1 MEGFGGAPR
10 FLAYPRAFTV
20 RSGTDAV
27 LSCQITGEPR
37 PSILWEKDKTPVEP
51 SGRFHVE
58 AKGDLYSL
66 LVSRA
71 TPQDSGLYV
80 CKAKNSVGATYA
92 AATLKVEAGE
102 PQEEEGC
109 SGGEAP
115 AFLVAPSSTRVCR
128 GEDVMF
134 TCRVSGQPCP
144 VLEWEK
150 DGHKLSDIFESSH
163 FAMGQEPEDWHFL
176 KLFGARP
183 PDGGVYVCRA
193 RSGSRE
199 ALAAAVLLVEP
210 QVLPDGLPN
219 GSPADGPEPP
229 AERQQRR
236 RQHAAG
242 RRAGP
247 ETWVPNGVVPAGVP
261 RAKAFAVSVGKHA
274 KFRCYVTGKP
284 KPEIVWQKDG
294 EPLAPGRRHL
304 IYEDREGYFI
314 LKVLYCKPQD
324 QGLYVCTASNT
335 AGQTLSAVQLQVKE
349 HRLRFQVQ
357 LTDVEVAE
365 QEDAVLE
372 CQVPLETIPT
382 AWYLEDREL
391 QPSHKYVMEEQG
403 VLRRLTIRDARTDD
417 DGIYLCQMKDKGRS
431 IAEVSVRGV
440 IAKRLPR
447 KLDVMEGENAVFC
460 VETQEVVEGTCW
472 SRDGL
477 QLRESPHIV
486 LKSFGRTHLLVLVHV
501 TRQDAGII
509 SFTVGESQTSSQLRV
524 KCVKRDPP
532 SAPVAAEMSVAES
545 NAALLTWCP
554 APDAHLHPPSRY
566 LLERREAAGG
576 EWVQCLATDL
586 PGRVRVLGD
595 SVPREAD
602 YCFRIRAANEHG
614 RSSPV
619 EFPGSV
625 HLAPAAR
632 LERGLQDAR
641 VRDGE
646 DARFSLELSA
656 AVHGTWILNGARL
669 GEEEEETGGRCSV
682 RRHGTEH
689 SLLIRGVRLADSG
702 AQVTFVSG
710 GVRDSA
716 TLHVQGEWGA
726 RPEVLPE
733 EQQGLSSWGMLLTP
747 PRCLSA
753 PQVCIAPVPEA
764 ERLREVPEGLPV
776 LLECQVSPP
785 GASVCWLK
793 DGEAVP
799 PDDVIALQAEGCVR
813 RLLLRSAGPSDTG
826 VYTCDAGDDA
836 VSFVVT
842 VTEAPVRIV
851 SSNEEAPH
859 AYAAGQRVELWCQLS
874 RPAAP
879 VRWYKD
885 GEEVEAGES
894 LVLEQEG
901 PWRRL
906 VLPCA
911 RPQDAGEF
919 VCDARGDSVFYTVT
933 VAEAPVRIVSS
944 NEEAPHAYAAG
955 QRVELWCQLSRPAAP
970 VRWYKDGEEVE
981 AGESLVLEQEG
992 PWRRL
997 VLPCARPQDAGEF
1010 VCDAGGDSVFYTV
1023 TVAAPQVRIA
1033 PVPKAQQLREVLVG
1047 LTVLL
1052 ECQVS
1057 PPDAPVRW
1065 LKDGEAVVPTEVL
1078 AIHSEGCSRRLHIP
1092 AAVASDSG
1100 MYTCDAGDHA
1110 ASFRV
1115 TVSGELPGGCLSS
1128 CGAHLVQ
1135 QLSPAMCPLA
1145 EAPVRIVSS
1154 NEEAPHA
1161 YVVGQRVELWC
1172 QLSHPAAP
1180 VRWYKDGE
1188 EVEAGESLVL
1198 EQEGP
1203 WRRLVLPCAQL
1214 QDAGEFICDARDAS
1228 VSYHVSVAE
1237 PPVRILHPPQ
1247 RSLELPV
1254 QAPGRV
1260 ELRCELSVPEAPV
1273 RWFKDGLEVDETDNL
1288 LLLAEGAWRCLL
1300 IPRSSAED
1308 TGEYICESKDEAI
1321 SFDVKVSE
1329 PPVRILQ
1336 PRRPLP
1342 VVTVSPG
1349 ETVMLGCE
1357 LSRADA
1363 PVRWAKEG
1371 VRLEAG
1377 GSLVLEEEGAHRR
1390 LLIPAARAEHSG
1402 KYICDATDDTVT
1414 FTVQVLDPPVRIL
1427 EREVLPTR
1435 RHCWAME
1442 DLVLEV
1448 HLSHAHREVKWYKD
1462 GEKLQDTGRVRLEE
1476 DGARRSLVILGA
1488 TGRDAGEYLC
1498 DTGDDSIV
1506 FFVTVEVPEPPVTI
1520 VGSMGATE
1528 HQYLV
1533 AGEDLVLAYELSR
1546 PDATVRWLR
1555 DGQEVQPG
1563 ERVQVETRGVL
1574 RQLTVRGVQ
1583 PSDSG
1588 CYICDAAS
1596 DRVVMNVEVS
1606 AQPVRIVNKEEAQS
1620 PLEVLEGDSVTLVAR
1635 LSPETAAVQWQK
1647 DGQTLRSGGRLLVCS
1662 EGPVR
1667 SLTIKQ
1673 AELGDGGIFLCDAG
1687 DDEVHFTLH
1696 VKEAPVLFVN
1706 KREEREKLL
1715 VLEGGSAVLSAVTST
1730 ERADVTWLGPRQAA
1744 VAGERCELRRDGRVH
1759 SLVLCNVAKEDAGVY
1774 TCLSPHDQM
1783 QFDVSVRELRVK
1795 FLRGLSDVR
1804 ARQGER
1810 AVLWCELCKARGD
1823 VVWRKDGRVLVPG
1836 PRRQMMAEGRER
1848 SLVLSRVE
1856 PEDAGEYCCES
1867 NDDKTLAMLTV
1878 QGELCPRLG
1887 RLPGD
1892 PCATRAVGKL
1902 GMAVAGG
1909 VRGRSAALQDGRSPA
1924 LCPDAPVV
1932 VPRVVEIITEL
1943 QSLTVLEG
1951 EDATFKCLVSPE
1963 DVAVTWQLNGQPV
1976 VPGKR
1981 LLVTRSGL
1989 CHSLTLQ
1996 QCQLGDAGTVT
2007 ANAEGLVS
2015 TARLSV
2021 QEAQV
2026 LFVRKLRDV
2035 VAEEQGDVCLE
2046 VEVSHEAAE
2055 VQWLKQGVLLQP
2067 GSKYQLQESGCRRTL
2082 TIHCLGPGDR
2092 GTYRCESLHDRT
2104 QAKLC
2109 VEPRK
2114 VSIQTP
2120 LADVETFE
2128 KETATFHLELS
2139 HPGVPGVWT
2148 RDGIRV
2154 KPSSTCRISATGCGH
2169 SLTLEGLALEDS
2181 GTVTFTA
2188 DNLRCSARLLVREPP
2203 VTMVRVPRDLGVP
2216 ETGVASF
2223 ECELSRPSV
2232 EVKWFKVSVRPNCLQ
2247 QRPAASSSPFH
2258 PPPGCCRPCWGC
2270 RQRNGGQ
2277 SSGVLP
2283 ACTPEHALPGQDGQ
2297 ELRPGPNCRIYSAG
2311 RRRVLQL
2318 SRCELADAGIYTCDA
2333 GDCRASATLHVQGT
2347 ATQPPGGTRTPKPCA
2362 IRSPSPLAALAPCPS
2377 PTERQVCIVQDLQDA
2392 QVREGDNAVF
2402 TCEASHG
2409 DVKGEWFRD
2418 GEKIKVSGTV
2428 KIRQEGTRHF
2438 LLLCG
2443 VRPEDAGL
2451 VRFAAGMAVSE
2462 ASLRVEALPIRIVKP
2477 LRDKTV
2483 LAQHKATLECT
2494 VSHARGRVRWLR
2506 GDTEIFAGDK
2516 YEICNLDCYRTLI
2529 IHRVGPEDED
2539 SYTCDAFDD
2548 RSTAR
2553 LLVEGEGAP
2562 RGAPLGA
2569 GGGTMPRSRGTPGS
2583 LSPCPTAC
2591 KGLSAGVGGAGCIWD
2606 QGSVPTLSGTSLSG
2620 APCRSG
2626 NAAALPDF
2634 HCPHREVEARMRHSG
2649 AARRQTDTTAGRW
2662 GHASPRNIWTRRHHP
2677 QPALPSGL
2685 CIKHF
2690 FLTWLLPPQRA
2701 RVPLGEGV
2709 VAPLCIPPSIPGE
2722 PRPQDPPSPLP
2733 PAQPPAPHTR
2743 LRKALYCAAVASAA
2757 FGTFTKETEK
2767 GDGGVALRGRG
2778 RLAETCSS
2786 WGSGASRSRLEG
2798 APKAGGAP
2806 RSSLATTLPA
2816 WPWGSPGS
2824 LRNKLIQITAREIYT
2839 RREPLPAAA
2848 LRAGAPALPCPSRRL
2863 GPTPGPPPGHY
2874 KIQSPAKQRR
2884 PLQGSPLP

>member
-20 RSGTDAV
+20 RSGTDAI
-27 LSCQITGEPR
+27 LSCQITGDPQ
-37 PSILWEKDKTPVEP
+37 PSILWEKDKTPIEP
-51 SGRFHVE
+51 SGRFHME

-80 CKAKNSVGATYA
+80 CKAKNSVGETYA
-92 AATLKVEAGE
+92 AATLKVEVGE
-102 PQEEEGC
+102 PREEEGC
-109 SGGEAP
+109 SDSGMP

-134 TCRVSGQPCP
+134 ACRVSGHPCP

-150 DGHKLSDIFESSH
+150 DGHKLSDLFESSH
-163 FAMGQEPEDWHFL
+163 FAVGQEPENWHFL

-199 ALAAAVLLVEP
+199 ALAAAMLLVEP
-210 QVLPDGLPN
+210 RALLDGLPSC
-219 GSPADGPEPP
+219 SPADGPELL
-229 AERQQRR
+229 AEQQQRR
-236 RQHAAG
+236 RRHAAG
-242 RRAGP
+242 RRSGP
-247 ETWVPNGVVPAGVP
+247 ETWVPNGTVPTGLP
-261 RAKAFAVSVGKHA
+261 GAKAFTVSVGKHA

-357 LTDVEVAE
+357 LADVEVAE
-365 QEDAVLE
+365 REDAVLE

-391 QPSHKYVMEEQG
+391 QPSHKYVMEERG
-403 VLRRLTIRDARTDD
+403 VVRRLTIRDARTDD

-460 VETQEVVEGTCW
+460 VETREAVEGTCW

-477 QLRESPHIV
+477 QLRESPRTV

-509 SFTVGESQTSSQLRV
+509 SFAVGESQTSSQLRV

-554 APDAHLHPPSRY
+554 APDAHLRPPGRY
-566 LLERREAAGG
+566 LLERREVAGG

-595 SVPREAD
+595 SVPREGD
-602 YCFRIRAANEHG
+602 YCFRVCAANEHG

-632 LERGLQDAR
+632 LERGLQDTR

-656 AVHGTWILNGARL
+656 VVHGTWFLNGTQLAD
-669 GEEEEETGGRCSV
+669 EEEGAGSRCSV
-682 RRHGTEH
+682 RHHGMEH
-689 SLLIRGVRLADSG
+689 SLLIRGARLADSG
-702 AQVTFVSG
+702 ARVTFMSG
-710 GVRDSA
+710 NVRDSA
-716 TLHVQGEWGA
+716 TLHVQ
-726 RPEVLPE
+726 
-733 EQQGLSSWGMLLTP
+733 
-747 PRCLSA
+747 A
-753 PQVCIAPVPEA
+753 PQVHITPVPEA
-764 ERLREVPEGLPV
+764 ERLQEVLAGLPV
-776 LLECQVSPP
+776 LLECRVSPP
-785 GASVCWLK
+785 GAPVRWLK

-799 PDDVIALQAEGCVR
+799 LDDVIAVQAEGCVR
-813 RLLLRSAGPSDTG
+813 RLLLRSAGPPDTG

-836 VSFVVT
+836 TSFVVT

-859 AYAAGQRVELWCQLS
+859 AYVAGQRVELWCQLS
-874 RPAAP
+874 RPAP

-885 GEEVEAGES
+885 GEEVEVGES

-901 PWRRL
+901 PRHRL

-911 RPQDAGEF
+911 RPQDTGEF
-919 VCDARGDSVFYTVT
+919 VCDAGGDSVFYTIT

-944 NEEAPHAYAAG
+944 NEEAPHAYVAG
-955 QRVELWCQLSRPAAP
+955 QRVELWCQLSRPAP

-981 AGESLVLEQEG
+981 VGESLVLEQEG
-992 PWRRL
+992 PRHQL
-997 VLPCARPQDAGEF
+997 VLPCARPQDTGEF
-1010 VCDAGGDSVFYTV
+1010 VCDAGGDSVFYTI
-1023 TVAAPQVRIA
+1023 TVAGLQVHIT
-1033 PVPKAQQLREVLVG
+1033 PVPEAQQLQEVLAG
-1047 LTVLL
+1047 LPVLL

-1057 PPDAPVRW
+1057 PPGAPVRW

-1078 AIHSEGCSRRLHIP
+1078 AICSEGSLQRLHIL
-1092 AAVASDSG
+1092 AASPSHSG
-1100 MYTCDAGDHA
+1100 IYTCDAGDDA
-1110 ASFRV
+1110 TSFRV
-1115 TVSGELPGGCLSS
+1115 TVT
-1128 CGAHLVQ
+1128 
-1135 QLSPAMCPLA
+1135 

-1161 YVVGQRVELWC
+1161 YVAGQRVELWC
-1172 QLSHPAAP
+1172 QLSRPAP

-1188 EVEAGESLVL
+1188 EVEVGESLVL
-1198 EQEGP
+1198 EQEGL
-1203 WRRLVLPCAQL
+1203 RHRLVLPCVRPQDVGEFVC
-1214 QDAGEFICDARDAS
+1214 DAGDAS

-1254 QAPGRV
+1254 QVPGRV
-1260 ELRCELSVPEAPV
+1260 ELRCELSVLDAPV
-1273 RWFKDGLEVDETDNL
+1273 RWFKDGLEVDESDNL

-1308 TGEYICESKDEAI
+1308 AGEYICETKDEAV
-1321 SFDVKVSE
+1321 SFDIKVSE

-1342 VVTVSPG
+1342 VITVSPG
-1349 ETVMLGCE
+1349 ETVMLDCE

-1363 PVRWAKEG
+1363 PVHWSKEG

-1390 LLIPAARAEHSG
+1390 LVIPAARAEHSG
-1402 KYICDATDDTVT
+1402 KYICAAADDTVT
-1414 FTVQVLDPPVRIL
+1414 FTVQVSDPLVRIL
-1427 EREVLPTR
+1427 ERDVLPTR
-1435 RHCWAME
+1435 RHCRAME

-1476 DGARRSLVILGA
+1476 DGARRSLVVLGA

-1498 DTGDDSIV
+1498 DTGDDSVV

-1520 VGSMGATE
+1520 VGNTGATE
-1528 HQYLV
+1528 HHCLV
-1533 AGEDLVLAYELSR
+1533 AGEDLVLACELSQ

-1563 ERVQVETRGVL
+1563 ERVRVEARGVL
-1574 RQLTVRGVQ
+1574 RQLTICGAQ

-1588 CYICDAAS
+1588 CYVCDAAS
-1596 DRVVMNVEVS
+1596 DRMVMSVEVS
-1606 AQPVRIVNKEEAQS
+1606 ARPVRIVNKEEAQS

-1635 LSPETAAVQWQK
+1635 LSPETATVHWQK
-1647 DGQTLRSGGRLLVCS
+1647 DGRTLHSGGRLLVCS
-1662 EGPVR
+1662 EGPTR

-1673 AELGDGGIFLCDAG
+1673 AELGDGGTFLCDAG
-1687 DDEVHFTLH
+1687 DDEVHFMLR

-1706 KREEREKLL
+1706 KREEQEKLL

-1730 ERADVTWLGPRQAA
+1730 ERADVTWLGPRQE
-1744 VAGERCELRRDGRVH
+1744 VVSGERCELRQDGRVH
-1759 SLVLCNVAKEDAGVY
+1759 SLVLLNVAKEDAGTY

-1783 QFDVSVRELRVK
+1783 RFDVSVRELQVK

-1823 VVWRKDGRVLVPG
+1823 VVWRKDGRALAPG

-1867 NDDKTLAMLTV
+1867 NDDQTLATLTV
-1878 QGELCPRLG
+1878 Q
-1887 RLPGD
+1887 
-1892 PCATRAVGKL
+1892 
-1902 GMAVAGG
+1902 
-1909 VRGRSAALQDGRSPA
+1909 
-1924 LCPDAPVV
+1924 

-1976 VPGKR
+1976 VPGER

-1989 CHSLTLQ
+1989 CHSLTLR
-1996 QCQLGDAGTVT
+1996 QCQPGDAGTVT
-2007 ANAEGLVS
+2007 VNAEGLVS
-2015 TARLSV
+2015 AARLSV

-2035 VAEEQGDVCLE
+2035 VAEEQGDACLE

-2067 GSKYQLQESGCRRTL
+2067 GGKYQLQESGCRRTL
-2082 TIHCLGPGDR
+2082 TIRCLSPADR

-2169 SLTLEGLALEDS
+2169 SLTLQGLALEDS

-2188 DNLRCSARLLVREPP
+2188 DTLRCSARLLVREPP

-2223 ECELSRPSV
+2223 ECELSRPSA
-2232 EVKWFKVSVRPNCLQ
+2232 EVKWFK
-2247 QRPAASSSPFH
+2247 
-2258 PPPGCCRPCWGC
+2258 
-2270 RQRNGGQ
+2270 
-2277 SSGVLP
+2277 
-2283 ACTPEHALPGQDGQ
+2283 DGQ

-2318 SRCELADAGIYTCDA
+2318 NRCGMADAGTYTCDA
-2333 GDCRASATLHVQGT
+2333 GDCRASAMLHVQ
-2347 ATQPPGGTRTPKPCA
+2347 
-2362 IRSPSPLAALAPCPS
+2362 
-2377 PTERQVCIVQDLQDA
+2377 ERQVRIVQDLQDA

-2409 DVKGEWFRD
+2409 DVRGEWFRD
-2418 GEKIKVSGTV
+2418 REKIKVSGTV

-2438 LLLCG
+2438 LLLCA

-2451 VRFAAGMAVSE
+2451 IRFTAGTAASE

-2483 LAQHKATLECT
+2483 LARHKATLECT

-2562 RGAPLGA
+2562 GGAPLGA
-2569 GGGTMPRSRGTPGS
+2569 GGAAMPCSRTPRGPVPTPHGLQRSGVRGAGWTWDQRSVPSMSRTPLFG
-2583 LSPCPTAC
+2583 CPT
-2591 KGLSAGVGGAGCIWD
+2591 S
-2606 QGSVPTLSGTSLSG
+2606 SGD
-2620 APCRSG
+2620 
-2626 NAAALPDF
+2626 AAALPD
-2634 HCPHREVEARMRHSG
+2634 HPLSLQGARSQDADKQMDVG
-2649 AARRQTDTTAGRW
+2649 TVRW
-2662 GHASPRNIWTRRHHP
+2662 GHASPGMYGHTDTIPSLLQP
-2677 QPALPSGL
+2677 QGPALKSFFF
-2685 CIKHF
+2685 F
-2690 FLTWLLPPQRA
+2690 FL
-2701 RVPLGEGV
+2701 
-2709 VAPLCIPPSIPGE
+2709 
-2722 PRPQDPPSPLP
+2722 
-2733 PAQPPAPHTR
+2733 
-2743 LRKALYCAAVASAA
+2743 
-2757 FGTFTKETEK
+2757 
-2767 GDGGVALRGRG
+2767 
-2778 RLAETCSS
+2778 
-2786 WGSGASRSRLEG
+2786 
-2798 APKAGGAP
+2798 
-2806 RSSLATTLPA
+2806 
-2816 WPWGSPGS
+2816 
-2824 LRNKLIQITAREIYT
+2824 
-2839 RREPLPAAA
+2839 
-2848 LRAGAPALPCPSRRL
+2848 
-2863 GPTPGPPPGHY
+2863 
-2874 KIQSPAKQRR
+2874 
-2884 PLQGSPLP
+2884 

>member
-27 LSCQITGEPR
+27 LSCQITGDPR
-37 PSILWEKDKTPVEP
+37 PSILWEKDKTPIEP

-109 SGGEAP
+109 SGSEAP
-115 AFLVAPSSTRVCR
+115 AFLVGPSSTRVCR

-134 TCRVSGQPCP
+134 ACRVSGQPCP

-150 DGHKLSDIFESSH
+150 DGHKLSDLFESSH
-163 FAMGQEPEDWHFL
+163 FAVGQEPEDWHFL
-176 KLFGARP
+176 KLFSARP

-210 QVLPDGLPN
+210 RVPPDGLPS
-219 GSPADGPEPP
+219 GSPADGPEPL
-229 AERQQRR
+229 AERRR
-236 RQHAAG
+236 RHAVG

-349 HRLRFQVQ
+349 HWLRFQVQ
-357 LTDVEVAE
+357 LADVEVGE
-365 QEDAVLE
+365 REDAVLE

-391 QPSHKYVMEEQG
+391 QPSHKYVMEERG
-403 VLRRLTIRDARTDD
+403 VVRRLTIRDARTDD

-440 IAKRLPR
+440 IMKRLPR

-460 VETQEVVEGTCW
+460 VETREAADGTCW

-477 QLRESPHIV
+477 QLRETPRTV

-509 SFTVGESQTSSQLRV
+509 SFAVGESQTSSQLRV
-524 KCVKRDPP
+524 KCVKHDPP

-554 APDAHLHPPSRY
+554 APDAHLRPPSRY

-602 YCFRIRAANEHG
+602 YCFRICATNEHG

-632 LERGLQDAR
+632 LERGLQDVW

-656 AVHGTWILNGARL
+656 AVHGTWVLNGARL
-669 GEEEEETGGRCSV
+669 GEEEEEAGGRCSV
-682 RRHGTEH
+682 QRHGTEH

-716 TLHVQGEWGA
+716 MLHVQ
-726 RPEVLPE
+726 
-733 EQQGLSSWGMLLTP
+733 
-747 PRCLSA
+747 
-753 PQVCIAPVPEA
+753 
-764 ERLREVPEGLPV
+764 
-776 LLECQVSPP
+776 
-785 GASVCWLK
+785 
-793 DGEAVP
+793 
-799 PDDVIALQAEGCVR
+799 
-813 RLLLRSAGPSDTG
+813 
-826 VYTCDAGDDA
+826 
-836 VSFVVT
+836 
-842 VTEAPVRIV
+842 EAPVRIV

-859 AYAAGQRVELWCQLS
+859 AYVAGQRVELWCQLS

-879 VRWYKD
+879 VRWYRD

-894 LVLEQEG
+894 LVLQQEG

-919 VCDARGDSVFYTVT
+919 VCDAGGDSVFYTVT

-944 NEEAPHAYAAG
+944 NEEAPHAYVAG

-970 VRWYKDGEEVE
+970 VRWYRDGEEVE
-981 AGESLVLEQEG
+981 AGKSLVLEQEG

-1023 TVAAPQVRIA
+1023 TVAAPQVHIA
-1033 PVPKAQQLREVLVG
+1033 PVPKAQQLREVLAG
-1047 LTVLL
+1047 LPVLL

-1057 PPDAPVRW
+1057 PPDAPIRW

-1078 AIHSEGCSRRLHIP
+1078 AVHSEGCSRRLHIP
-1092 AAVASDSG
+1092 AAAPSDSG
-1100 MYTCDAGDHA
+1100 MYTCDARDHA
-1110 ASFRV
+1110 VSFRV
-1115 TVSGELPGGCLSS
+1115 TVS
-1128 CGAHLVQ
+1128 
-1135 QLSPAMCPLA
+1135 

-1161 YVVGQRVELWC
+1161 YVAGQRVELWC
-1172 QLSHPAAP
+1172 QLSRPAAP
-1180 VRWYKDGE
+1180 VRWYRDGE

-1198 EQEGP
+1198 QQEGP
-1203 WRRLVLPCAQL
+1203 WRRLVLPCARP
-1214 QDAGEFICDARDAS
+1214 QDAGEFVCDAGDAS

-1237 PPVRILHPPQ
+1237 PPVRILHPLQ
-1247 RSLELPV
+1247 RSLDLPV

-1260 ELRCELSVPEAPV
+1260 ELRCELSVLDAPV

-1308 TGEYICESKDEAI
+1308 TGEYICESKDEAV

-1342 VVTVSPG
+1342 VMMVSPG
-1349 ETVMLGCE
+1349 ETVTLGCE

-1363 PVRWAKEG
+1363 PVRWAKDG

-1390 LLIPAARAEHSG
+1390 LLIPAAQAEHSG
-1402 KYICDATDDTVT
+1402 KYVCAAADDTVT
-1414 FTVQVLDPPVRIL
+1414 FTVQVSDPLVRIL
-1427 EREVLPTR
+1427 ERDVLPTR

-1448 HLSHAHREVKWYKD
+1448 HLSHAHGEVKWYKD

-1476 DGARRSLVILGA
+1476 DGARRSLVVLGT

-1506 FFVTVEVPEPPVTI
+1506 FFVTVE
-1520 VGSMGATE
+1520 
-1528 HQYLV
+1528 
-1533 AGEDLVLAYELSR
+1533 
-1546 PDATVRWLR
+1546 
-1555 DGQEVQPG
+1555 
-1563 ERVQVETRGVL
+1563 
-1574 RQLTVRGVQ
+1574 
-1583 PSDSG
+1583 
-1588 CYICDAAS
+1588 
-1596 DRVVMNVEVS
+1596 
-1606 AQPVRIVNKEEAQS
+1606 
-1620 PLEVLEGDSVTLVAR
+1620 
-1635 LSPETAAVQWQK
+1635 
-1647 DGQTLRSGGRLLVCS
+1647 
-1662 EGPVR
+1662 
-1667 SLTIKQ
+1667 
-1673 AELGDGGIFLCDAG
+1673 
-1687 DDEVHFTLH
+1687 
-1696 VKEAPVLFVN
+1696 
-1706 KREEREKLL
+1706 
-1715 VLEGGSAVLSAVTST
+1715 
-1730 ERADVTWLGPRQAA
+1730 
-1744 VAGERCELRRDGRVH
+1744 
-1759 SLVLCNVAKEDAGVY
+1759 
-1774 TCLSPHDQM
+1774 
-1783 QFDVSVRELRVK
+1783 
-1795 FLRGLSDVR
+1795 
-1804 ARQGER
+1804 
-1810 AVLWCELCKARGD
+1810 
-1823 VVWRKDGRVLVPG
+1823 
-1836 PRRQMMAEGRER
+1836 
-1848 SLVLSRVE
+1848 
-1856 PEDAGEYCCES
+1856 
-1867 NDDKTLAMLTV
+1867 
-1878 QGELCPRLG
+1878 
-1887 RLPGD
+1887 
-1892 PCATRAVGKL
+1892 
-1902 GMAVAGG
+1902 
-1909 VRGRSAALQDGRSPA
+1909 
-1924 LCPDAPVV
+1924 

-1963 DVAVTWQLNGQPV
+1963 DVAVTWQLNGQPM
-1976 VPGKR
+1976 VPSKR

-1996 QCQLGDAGTVT
+1996 QCQLSDAGTVT

-2021 QEAQV
+2021 QEARV

-2035 VAEEQGDVCLE
+2035 VAEEQEDVCLE

-2067 GSKYQLQESGCRRTL
+2067 GSKYQLEESGCRRIL
-2082 TIHCLGPGDR
+2082 AIHCLGPADR
-2092 GTYRCESLHDRT
+2092 GIYRCESLHDRT

-2114 VSIQTP
+2114 VSVRTP

-2154 KPSSTCRISATGCGH
+2154 KPSSTCRISTTGCGH

-2188 DNLRCSARLLVREPP
+2188 DTLRCSAHLLVREPP

-2223 ECELSRPSV
+2223 ECELSRPRA
-2232 EVKWFKVSVRPNCLQ
+2232 EVKWFK
-2247 QRPAASSSPFH
+2247 
-2258 PPPGCCRPCWGC
+2258 
-2270 RQRNGGQ
+2270 
-2277 SSGVLP
+2277 
-2283 ACTPEHALPGQDGQ
+2283 DGQ

-2333 GDCRASATLHVQGT
+2333 GDCRASATLHVQ
-2347 ATQPPGGTRTPKPCA
+2347 
-2362 IRSPSPLAALAPCPS
+2362 
-2377 PTERQVCIVQDLQDA
+2377 ERQVRVVQDLQDA
-2392 QVREGDNAVF
+2392 EVREGDNAVF
-2402 TCEASHG
+2402 SCEASHG

-2418 GEKIKVSGTV
+2418 GEKIKVSSTV

-2443 VRPEDAGL
+2443 VHPEDAGL
-2451 VRFAAGMAVSE
+2451 IRFVAGTAVSE

-2483 LAQHKATLECT
+2483 LARHKATLECT

-2553 LLVEGEGAP
+2553 LLVEG
-2562 RGAPLGA
+2562 
-2569 GGGTMPRSRGTPGS
+2569 
-2583 LSPCPTAC
+2583 
-2591 KGLSAGVGGAGCIWD
+2591 
-2606 QGSVPTLSGTSLSG
+2606 
-2620 APCRSG
+2620 
-2626 NAAALPDF
+2626 
-2634 HCPHREVEARMRHSG
+2634 
-2649 AARRQTDTTAGRW
+2649 
-2662 GHASPRNIWTRRHHP
+2662 
-2677 QPALPSGL
+2677 
-2685 CIKHF
+2685 
-2690 FLTWLLPPQRA
+2690 
-2701 RVPLGEGV
+2701 
-2709 VAPLCIPPSIPGE
+2709 
-2722 PRPQDPPSPLP
+2722 
-2733 PAQPPAPHTR
+2733 
-2743 LRKALYCAAVASAA
+2743 
-2757 FGTFTKETEK
+2757 
-2767 GDGGVALRGRG
+2767 
-2778 RLAETCSS
+2778 
-2786 WGSGASRSRLEG
+2786 
-2798 APKAGGAP
+2798 
-2806 RSSLATTLPA
+2806 
-2816 WPWGSPGS
+2816 
-2824 LRNKLIQITAREIYT
+2824 
-2839 RREPLPAAA
+2839 
-2848 LRAGAPALPCPSRRL
+2848 
-2863 GPTPGPPPGHY
+2863 
-2874 KIQSPAKQRR
+2874 
-2884 PLQGSPLP
+2884 

>member
-27 LSCQITGEPR
+27 LSCQITGDPR
-37 PSILWEKDKTPVEP
+37 PSILWEKDKTPIEP
-51 SGRFHVE
+51 SGRIHVE

-92 AATLKVEAGE
+92 AATLKVEEGE

-109 SGGEAP
+109 SGGEVP

-176 KLFGARP
+176 KLFSARP

-210 QVLPDGLPN
+210 QVLPDRLPN

-229 AERQQRR
+229 AEWQQRR
-236 RQHAAG
+236 RRHAAG
-242 RRAGP
+242 HRAGP

-365 QEDAVLE
+365 REDAVLE

-403 VLRRLTIRDARTDD
+403 VVRRLTIRDARTDD

-509 SFTVGESQTSSQLRV
+509 SFAVGESQTSSQLRV

-554 APDAHLHPPSRY
+554 APDAHLRPPSRY

-602 YCFRIRAANEHG
+602 YCFRVCAANEHG

-656 AVHGTWILNGARL
+656 AVHGTWIFNGARL
-669 GEEEEETGGRCSV
+669 GEEEEEAGGRCSV

-716 TLHVQGEWGA
+716 TLHVQ
-726 RPEVLPE
+726 
-733 EQQGLSSWGMLLTP
+733 
-747 PRCLSA
+747 A

-919 VCDARGDSVFYTVT
+919 VCDAGGDSVFYTVT

-944 NEEAPHAYAAG
+944 NEETPHAYAAG

-1023 TVAAPQVRIA
+1023 TVA
-1033 PVPKAQQLREVLVG
+1033 
-1047 LTVLL
+1047 
-1052 ECQVS
+1052 
-1057 PPDAPVRW
+1057 
-1065 LKDGEAVVPTEVL
+1065 
-1078 AIHSEGCSRRLHIP
+1078 
-1092 AAVASDSG
+1092 
-1100 MYTCDAGDHA
+1100 
-1110 ASFRV
+1110 
-1115 TVSGELPGGCLSS
+1115 
-1128 CGAHLVQ
+1128 
-1135 QLSPAMCPLA
+1135 

-1161 YVVGQRVELWC
+1161 YVVAGQRVELWC

-1203 WRRLVLPCAQL
+1203 WRQLVLPCARL

-1228 VSYHVSVAE
+1228 VSYHVVVAE

-1308 TGEYICESKDEAI
+1308 TGEYICESKDEAV

-1336 PRRPLP
+1336 PRRPPP

-1349 ETVMLGCE
+1349 ETVTLGCE

-1402 KYICDATDDTVT
+1402 KYICDAADDTVT

-1427 EREVLPTR
+1427 ERDVLPTR

-1448 HLSHAHREVKWYKD
+1448 HLSHAHGEVKWYKD

-1520 VGSMGATE
+1520 VGSMGAAE

-1563 ERVQVETRGVL
+1563 ERVQVEARGVL

-1715 VLEGGSAVLSAVTST
+1715 VLEGGSAVLSAVAST

-1759 SLVLCNVAKEDAGVY
+1759 SLVLCNAAKEDAGVY

-1878 QGELCPRLG
+1878 Q
-1887 RLPGD
+1887 
-1892 PCATRAVGKL
+1892 
-1902 GMAVAGG
+1902 
-1909 VRGRSAALQDGRSPA
+1909 
-1924 LCPDAPVV
+1924 

-1963 DVAVTWQLNGQPV
+1963 DVAVTWQLNGQPT

-2015 TARLSV
+2015 AARLSV

-2114 VSIQTP
+2114 VSIRTP

-2181 GTVTFTA
+2181 GTVTFTT

-2223 ECELSRPSV
+2223 ECELSRPSA
-2232 EVKWFKVSVRPNCLQ
+2232 EVKWFK
-2247 QRPAASSSPFH
+2247 
-2258 PPPGCCRPCWGC
+2258 
-2270 RQRNGGQ
+2270 
-2277 SSGVLP
+2277 
-2283 ACTPEHALPGQDGQ
+2283 DGQ

-2333 GDCRASATLHVQGT
+2333 GDCRASATLHVQ
-2347 ATQPPGGTRTPKPCA
+2347 
-2362 IRSPSPLAALAPCPS
+2362 
-2377 PTERQVCIVQDLQDA
+2377 ERQVRIVQDLQDT

-2451 VRFAAGMAVSE
+2451 IRFAAGMAVSE

-2483 LAQHKATLECT
+2483 LARHKATLECT

-2553 LLVEGEGAP
+2553 LLVEG
-2562 RGAPLGA
+2562 
-2569 GGGTMPRSRGTPGS
+2569 S
-2583 LSPCPTAC
+2583 
-2591 KGLSAGVGGAGCIWD
+2591 
-2606 QGSVPTLSGTSLSG
+2606 
-2620 APCRSG
+2620 
-2626 NAAALPDF
+2626 
-2634 HCPHREVEARMRHSG
+2634 
-2649 AARRQTDTTAGRW
+2649 
-2662 GHASPRNIWTRRHHP
+2662 
-2677 QPALPSGL
+2677 
-2685 CIKHF
+2685 
-2690 FLTWLLPPQRA
+2690 
-2701 RVPLGEGV
+2701 
-2709 VAPLCIPPSIPGE
+2709 
-2722 PRPQDPPSPLP
+2722 
-2733 PAQPPAPHTR
+2733 
-2743 LRKALYCAAVASAA
+2743 
-2757 FGTFTKETEK
+2757 
-2767 GDGGVALRGRG
+2767 
-2778 RLAETCSS
+2778 
-2786 WGSGASRSRLEG
+2786 
-2798 APKAGGAP
+2798 
-2806 RSSLATTLPA
+2806 
-2816 WPWGSPGS
+2816 
-2824 LRNKLIQITAREIYT
+2824 
-2839 RREPLPAAA
+2839 
-2848 LRAGAPALPCPSRRL
+2848 
-2863 GPTPGPPPGHY
+2863 
-2874 KIQSPAKQRR
+2874 
-2884 PLQGSPLP
+2884 

>member
-1 MEGFGGAPR
+1 MEAFRGAPR

-20 RSGTDAV
+20 QSGTDAV
-27 LSCQITGEPR
+27 LSCQITGDPR
-37 PSILWEKDKTPVEP
+37 PSILWEKDKTPIEP

-66 LVSRA
+66 LVSRT

-80 CKAKNSVGATYA
+80 CKAKNSVGETYA

-109 SGGEAP
+109 SGSEAP
-115 AFLVAPSSTRVCR
+115 AFLIAPSSTRVCQ

-150 DGHKLSDIFESSH
+150 DGHKLSDLFESSH
-163 FAMGQEPEDWHFL
+163 FAVGQEPEDWHFL
-176 KLFGARP
+176 KLFGTRP
-183 PDGGVYVCRA
+183 PDAGVYVCRA
-193 RSGSRE
+193 RSGSQE

-210 QVLPDGLPN
+210 RAALDGLPS
-219 GSPADGPEPP
+219 GSPADGPEPL

-236 RQHAAG
+236 RRQAAG

-247 ETWVPNGVVPAGVP
+247 ESWLPNGAVPARVLG
-261 RAKAFAVSVGKHA
+261 AKAFAVSVGKHA

-284 KPEIVWQKDG
+284 KPEIIWQKDG

-357 LTDVEVAE
+357 LADVEVAE
-365 QEDAVLE
+365 REDAVLE

-391 QPSHKYVMEEQG
+391 QPSHKYVMEERG
-403 VLRRLTIRDARTDD
+403 VVRRLTIRDARTDD

-431 IAEVSVRGV
+431 IAEVSVQGV
-440 IAKRLPR
+440 IVKRLPR

-460 VETQEVVEGTCW
+460 VETREVVEGTCW

-477 QLRESPHIV
+477 QLQESPRTV

-509 SFTVGESQTSSQLRV
+509 SFAVGESQTSSQLRV
-524 KCVKRDPP
+524 KCVKHDPP
-532 SAPVAAEMSVAES
+532 SAPVAVEMSVAES

-554 APDAHLHPPSRY
+554 APDAHLRPPSRY
-566 LLERREAAGG
+566 LLERRETAGG

-602 YCFRIRAANEHG
+602 YCFRICAANEHG
-614 RSSPV
+614 SSSPV
-619 EFPGSV
+619 EFPSSV
-625 HLAPAAR
+625 HLAR
-632 LERGLQDAR
+632 LERGLQDVR
-641 VRDGE
+641 VWDGE

-656 AVHGTWILNGARL
+656 AVHGTWFLDGARL
-669 GEEEEETGGRCSV
+669 GKEEEEEAGRRCSV
-682 RRHGTEH
+682 QHRGTEH
-689 SLLIRGVRLADSG
+689 SLLIRGAQLADSG

-710 GVRDSA
+710 SVRDSA
-716 TLHVQGEWGA
+716 TLHVQ
-726 RPEVLPE
+726 
-733 EQQGLSSWGMLLTP
+733 
-747 PRCLSA
+747 A
-753 PQVCIAPVPEA
+753 PQVRIDPVLEA
-764 ERLREVPEGLPV
+764 ERLREVPTGLPV

-785 GASVCWLK
+785 GAPVRWLK

-799 PDDVIALQAEGCVR
+799 LDDVIAVQAEGCVR
-813 RLLLRSAGPSDTG
+813 RLLLRSAGPSDAG

-842 VTEAPVRIV
+842 VTGLKAAVSRVPVLSPALSLAEAPVRIV
-851 SSNEEAPH
+851 SSNEDAPH
-859 AYAAGQRVELWCQLS
+859 NYVAGQRVELWCQLS

-885 GEEVEAGES
+885 GEEVE
-894 LVLEQEG
+894 
-901 PWRRL
+901 
-906 VLPCA
+906 
-911 RPQDAGEF
+911 DTGEF
-919 VCDARGDSVFYTVT
+919 VCDAGGDSVFYTIT

-944 NEEAPHAYAAG
+944 NEDAPHTYVAG
-955 QRVELWCQLSRPAAP
+955 QRVELWCQLSRLAAP

-981 AGESLVLEQEG
+981 
-992 PWRRL
+992 
-997 VLPCARPQDAGEF
+997 DTGEF

-1023 TVAAPQVRIA
+1023 TVAALQVCIA
-1033 PVPKAQQLREVLVG
+1033 PVPEAQQLREVLAG
-1047 LTVLL
+1047 LPVLL

-1057 PPDAPVRW
+1057 PPGAPVHW

-1078 AIHSEGCSRRLHIP
+1078 AIRSEGCFQTLHIS
-1092 AAVASDSG
+1092 AASPSDSG
-1100 MYTCDAGDHA
+1100 LYTCDAGDDA
-1110 ASFRV
+1110 TSFRV
-1115 TVSGELPGGCLSS
+1115 TVSGELPGGYLSS
-1128 CGAHLVQ
+1128 RGAHSAPL
-1135 QLSPAMCPLA
+1135 LSPSMCPPA
-1145 EAPVRIVSS
+1145 EAPVRIISS
-1154 NEEAPHA
+1154 NEDAPHN
-1161 YVVGQRVELWC
+1161 YVAGQRVELWC
-1172 QLSHPAAP
+1172 QLSCPAAP

-1188 EVEAGESLVL
+1188 EVEVGESLVL
-1198 EQEGP
+1198 EQKGP
-1203 WRRLVLPCAQL
+1203 QHRLVLPCARP
-1214 QDAGEFICDARDAS
+1214 QDTGEFVCDARDAS

-1254 QAPGRV
+1254 QAPGCV
-1260 ELRCELSVPEAPV
+1260 ELRCELSVPDAPV

-1288 LLLAEGAWRCLL
+1288 LLLAEGAWRCLF

-1308 TGEYICESKDEAI
+1308 TGEYICESKDEAV

-1329 PPVRILQ
+1329 PPVRILL
-1336 PRRPLP
+1336 PSRPLP
-1342 VVTVSPG
+1342 VMTVSPG
-1349 ETVMLGCE
+1349 ETVTLDCE

-1363 PVRWAKEG
+1363 PVHWAKEG

-1377 GSLVLEEEGAHRR
+1377 GSLVLEEDGAHRR
-1390 LLIPAARAEHSG
+1390 LLIPAARAEDSG
-1402 KYICDATDDTVT
+1402 KYICDATDDTMT
-1414 FTVQVLDPPVRIL
+1414 FTVQVLDPLVRIL
-1427 EREVLPTR
+1427 ERDVLPTR
-1435 RHCWAME
+1435 RHCQAME

-1448 HLSHAHREVKWYKD
+1448 HLSHAHGEVKWYKD

-1520 VGSMGATE
+1520 MGSTGAVE
-1528 HQYLV
+1528 HHCLV
-1533 AGEDLVLAYELSR
+1533 AGEDLVLACELSR
-1546 PDATVRWLR
+1546 PDATVRWLW
-1555 DGQEVQPG
+1555 DGQEVQPS
-1563 ERVQVETRGVL
+1563 ERVQVEAHGVL
-1574 RQLTVRGVQ
+1574 RQLTVCGVQ

-1588 CYICDAAS
+1588 CYVCDAAS
-1596 DRVVMNVEVS
+1596 DRMVKSVKVL

-1662 EGPVR
+1662 EGPAR

-1715 VLEGGSAVLSAVTST
+1715 VLEGGSAVLSAVTSM
-1730 ERADVTWLGPRQAA
+1730 ERADVTWLGPQQAV
-1744 VAGERCELRRDGRVH
+1744 VASERCELRQDGRVH

-1804 ARQGER
+1804 VRQGER

-1823 VVWRKDGRVLVPG
+1823 VVWRKDGRVLAPG
-1836 PRRQMMAEGRER
+1836 PRWQMIAEGRER
-1848 SLVLSRVE
+1848 SLVLSRVK

-1867 NDDKTLAMLTV
+1867 NDDQTLATLTV
-1878 QGELCPRLG
+1878 Q
-1887 RLPGD
+1887 
-1892 PCATRAVGKL
+1892 
-1902 GMAVAGG
+1902 
-1909 VRGRSAALQDGRSPA
+1909 
-1924 LCPDAPVV
+1924 

-1976 VPGKR
+1976 VPGER

-1989 CHSLTLQ
+1989 CHSLILR
-1996 QCQLGDAGTVT
+1996 QCQLGDAGSVT

-2026 LFVRKLRDV
+2026 LFVQKLRDV

-2082 TIHCLGPGDR
+2082 TIRCLGPSDR

-2139 HPGVPGVWT
+2139 HPDVPGVWT

-2154 KPSSTCRISATGCGH
+2154 KPSSRCRISATGCGH

-2181 GTVTFTA
+2181 GTVTFTS
-2188 DNLRCSARLLVREPP
+2188 DTLRCSARLLVREPP

-2223 ECELSRPSV
+2223 ECELSRSSA
-2232 EVKWFKVSVRPNCLQ
+2232 EVKWLK
-2247 QRPAASSSPFH
+2247 
-2258 PPPGCCRPCWGC
+2258 
-2270 RQRNGGQ
+2270 
-2277 SSGVLP
+2277 
-2283 ACTPEHALPGQDGQ
+2283 DGQ

-2318 SRCELADAGIYTCDA
+2318 NRCELTDAGTYTCDA
-2333 GDCRASATLHVQGT
+2333 GDCRASATLHVQ
-2347 ATQPPGGTRTPKPCA
+2347 
-2362 IRSPSPLAALAPCPS
+2362 
-2377 PTERQVCIVQDLQDA
+2377 EHQVHIVQDLQDV

-2402 TCEASHG
+2402 TCEASRE

-2418 GEKIKVSGTV
+2418 GEKIKVSSTV

-2443 VRPEDAGL
+2443 VRLEDEGL
-2451 VRFAAGMAVSE
+2451 IRFEARAAVSE
-2462 ASLRVEALPIRIVKP
+2462 ASLQVEALPIRIVKP

-2483 LAQHKATLECT
+2483 LARHKATLECT

-2506 GDTEIFAGDK
+2506 GDTEIFAGEK

-2529 IHRVGPEDED
+2529 IHHVGPEDED
-2539 SYTCDAFDD
+2539 LYTCDAFDD

-2553 LLVEGEGAP
+2553 LLVEG
-2562 RGAPLGA
+2562 
-2569 GGGTMPRSRGTPGS
+2569 S
-2583 LSPCPTAC
+2583 
-2591 KGLSAGVGGAGCIWD
+2591 
-2606 QGSVPTLSGTSLSG
+2606 
-2620 APCRSG
+2620 
-2626 NAAALPDF
+2626 
-2634 HCPHREVEARMRHSG
+2634 
-2649 AARRQTDTTAGRW
+2649 
-2662 GHASPRNIWTRRHHP
+2662 
-2677 QPALPSGL
+2677 
-2685 CIKHF
+2685 
-2690 FLTWLLPPQRA
+2690 
-2701 RVPLGEGV
+2701 
-2709 VAPLCIPPSIPGE
+2709 
-2722 PRPQDPPSPLP
+2722 
-2733 PAQPPAPHTR
+2733 
-2743 LRKALYCAAVASAA
+2743 
-2757 FGTFTKETEK
+2757 
-2767 GDGGVALRGRG
+2767 
-2778 RLAETCSS
+2778 
-2786 WGSGASRSRLEG
+2786 
-2798 APKAGGAP
+2798 
-2806 RSSLATTLPA
+2806 
-2816 WPWGSPGS
+2816 
-2824 LRNKLIQITAREIYT
+2824 
-2839 RREPLPAAA
+2839 
-2848 LRAGAPALPCPSRRL
+2848 
-2863 GPTPGPPPGHY
+2863 
-2874 KIQSPAKQRR
+2874 
-2884 PLQGSPLP
+2884 

>member
-1 MEGFGGAPR
+1 MEGLGGAPR

-20 RSGTDAV
+20 QSGTDAV
-27 LSCQITGEPR
+27 LSCQITGDPR
-37 PSILWEKDKTPVEP
+37 PSILWEKDKTPIEP
-51 SGRFHVE
+51 SDRFHME

-66 LVSRA
+66 LVSR
-71 TPQDSGLYV
+71 TTWQDSGLYV
-80 CKAKNSVGATYA
+80 CKAKNSVGETYA

-102 PQEEEGC
+102 PREEGC
-109 SGGEAP
+109 SGDEALT
-115 AFLVAPSSTRVCR
+115 FLVAPSSTRVCW

-150 DGHKLSDIFESSH
+150 DGRKLSDLFESSH
-163 FAMGQEPEDWHFL
+163 FMVGQEREDWYFL

-193 RSGSRE
+193 RSGSQE

-210 QVLPDGLPN
+210 RVPLAGLPN
-219 GSPADGPEPP
+219 GCPADGPELL
-229 AERQQRR
+229 AERRQR
-236 RQHAAG
+236 HAAG
-242 RRAGP
+242 QHAGQG
-247 ETWVPNGVVPAGVP
+247 TWVPNGAVPARAPG
-261 RAKAFAVSVGKHA
+261 AKAFTVSAGKHA

-284 KPEIVWQKDG
+284 KPEIIWQKDG
-294 EPLAPGRRHL
+294 EPLIPGRRHL
-304 IYEDREGYFI
+304 VYEDREGYFI

-324 QGLYVCTASNT
+324 QGLYICTASNT

-357 LTDVEVAE
+357 LADVEVAE
-365 QEDAVLE
+365 REDAVLE

-460 VETQEVVEGTCW
+460 VETREVLEGICW

-477 QLRESPHIV
+477 QLRESPRTV

-509 SFTVGESQTSSQLRV
+509 SFAVGESQTSSQLRV

-554 APDAHLHPPSRY
+554 APDTHLRPPSHY

-576 EWVQCLATDL
+576 EWVQCLTTDL

-602 YCFRIRAANEHG
+602 YCFRVCAANEHG
-614 RSSPV
+614 RSCPV

-641 VRDGE
+641 VWDGE

-656 AVHGTWILNGARL
+656 TVQGAWFLNSARL
-669 GEEEEETGGRCSV
+669 GEEEEEMGGRCSV
-682 RRHGTEH
+682 QHCGTEH
-689 SLLIRGVRLADSG
+689 SLLIRGARLADSG

-710 GVRDSA
+710 SVRDSA
-716 TLHVQGEWGA
+716 TLHVQ
-726 RPEVLPE
+726 
-733 EQQGLSSWGMLLTP
+733 
-747 PRCLSA
+747 
-753 PQVCIAPVPEA
+753 
-764 ERLREVPEGLPV
+764 
-776 LLECQVSPP
+776 
-785 GASVCWLK
+785 
-793 DGEAVP
+793 
-799 PDDVIALQAEGCVR
+799 
-813 RLLLRSAGPSDTG
+813 
-826 VYTCDAGDDA
+826 
-836 VSFVVT
+836 
-842 VTEAPVRIV
+842 EAPVRII

-859 AYAAGQRVELWCQLS
+859 TYVAGQRVELWCQLS

-901 PWRRL
+901 PRHRL

-911 RPQDAGEF
+911 QPQDTGEF
-919 VCDARGDSVFYTVT
+919 VCDAGGDSVFYTII
-933 VAEAPVRIVSS
+933 VAEAPVRIISS
-944 NEEAPHAYAAG
+944 NEEAPHAYVAG

-992 PWRRL
+992 PRHRL
-997 VLPCARPQDAGEF
+997 VLPCAQPQDTGEF
-1010 VCDAGGDSVFYTV
+1010 VCDAGGDSVFYTI
-1023 TVAAPQVRIA
+1023 TVAAPQVRVA
-1033 PVPKAQQLREVLVG
+1033 PVPEAQQLQEVPSG
-1047 LTVLL
+1047 LPVLL

-1057 PPDAPVRW
+1057 PPGAPVRW
-1065 LKDGEAVVPTEVL
+1065 LKDGEAMVPTEVL
-1078 AIHSEGCSRRLHIP
+1078 AICSEGCWRRLHIP
-1092 AAVASDSG
+1092 IATPSDSG
-1100 MYTCDAGDHA
+1100 MYTCDAGDDA

-1115 TVSGELPGGCLSS
+1115 TVS
-1128 CGAHLVQ
+1128 
-1135 QLSPAMCPLA
+1135 

-1154 NEEAPHA
+1154 NEEALHA
-1161 YVVGQRVELWC
+1161 YVAGQRVELWC
-1172 QLSHPAAP
+1172 QLSRPAAP

-1203 WRRLVLPCAQL
+1203 RHRLVLPCAQP
-1214 QDAGEFICDARDAS
+1214 QDTGEFVCDARDAS

-1260 ELRCELSVPEAPV
+1260 ELRCELSVPDAPV
-1273 RWFKDGLEVDETDNL
+1273 CWFKDGLEVDKTDNL

-1308 TGEYICESKDEAI
+1308 TGEYICESKDEAV

-1336 PRRPLP
+1336 PCRPPP

-1349 ETVMLGCE
+1349 DTVTLGCE
-1357 LSRADA
+1357 LSCADA
-1363 PVRWAKEG
+1363 PVHWAKDG

-1390 LLIPAARAEHSG
+1390 LLIPAAQAEHSG
-1402 KYICDATDDTVT
+1402 KYICDAASDTVT
-1414 FTVQVLDPPVRIL
+1414 FTVQVLDPLVRIL
-1427 EREVLPTR
+1427 ERDVLPTR
-1435 RHCWAME
+1435 RHCRAME

-1448 HLSHAHREVKWYKD
+1448 HLSHAHGEVKWYKD

-1476 DGARRSLVILGA
+1476 DRARRSLVVLGA

-1506 FFVTVEVPEPPVTI
+1506 FFVTVE
-1520 VGSMGATE
+1520 A
-1528 HQYLV
+1528 
-1533 AGEDLVLAYELSR
+1533 
-1546 PDATVRWLR
+1546 
-1555 DGQEVQPG
+1555 
-1563 ERVQVETRGVL
+1563 
-1574 RQLTVRGVQ
+1574 
-1583 PSDSG
+1583 
-1588 CYICDAAS
+1588 
-1596 DRVVMNVEVS
+1596 
-1606 AQPVRIVNKEEAQS
+1606 
-1620 PLEVLEGDSVTLVAR
+1620 
-1635 LSPETAAVQWQK
+1635 
-1647 DGQTLRSGGRLLVCS
+1647 
-1662 EGPVR
+1662 
-1667 SLTIKQ
+1667 
-1673 AELGDGGIFLCDAG
+1673 
-1687 DDEVHFTLH
+1687 
-1696 VKEAPVLFVN
+1696 
-1706 KREEREKLL
+1706 
-1715 VLEGGSAVLSAVTST
+1715 
-1730 ERADVTWLGPRQAA
+1730 
-1744 VAGERCELRRDGRVH
+1744 
-1759 SLVLCNVAKEDAGVY
+1759 
-1774 TCLSPHDQM
+1774 
-1783 QFDVSVRELRVK
+1783 
-1795 FLRGLSDVR
+1795 
-1804 ARQGER
+1804 
-1810 AVLWCELCKARGD
+1810 
-1823 VVWRKDGRVLVPG
+1823 
-1836 PRRQMMAEGRER
+1836 
-1848 SLVLSRVE
+1848 
-1856 PEDAGEYCCES
+1856 
-1867 NDDKTLAMLTV
+1867 
-1878 QGELCPRLG
+1878 
-1887 RLPGD
+1887 
-1892 PCATRAVGKL
+1892 
-1902 GMAVAGG
+1902 
-1909 VRGRSAALQDGRSPA
+1909 
-1924 LCPDAPVV
+1924 V
-1932 VPRVVEIITEL
+1932 VPRVVEIIKEL

-1976 VPGKR
+1976 VPGER

-1989 CHSLTLQ
+1989 CHSLTLR
-1996 QCQLGDAGTVT
+1996 QCQPGDAATVT
-2007 ANAEGLVS
+2007 VNAEGLVS

-2021 QEAQV
+2021 REAQV
-2026 LFVRKLRDV
+2026 LFVRKLRDM
-2035 VAEEQGDVCLE
+2035 VAEEQGDACLE

-2055 VQWLKQGVLLQP
+2055 VQWLKQGILLQP
-2067 GSKYQLQESGCRRTL
+2067 SSKYQLQESGHRRIL
-2082 TIHCLGPGDR
+2082 TIRCLCPADR
-2092 GTYRCESLHDRT
+2092 GTYRCETLHDRT
-2104 QAKLC
+2104 QARLC

-2114 VSIQTP
+2114 VSIRTP
-2120 LADVETFE
+2120 LADMETFE

-2139 HPGVPGVWT
+2139 HPGVPGIWT

-2154 KPSSTCRISATGCGH
+2154 KPSDTCRISTTGCGH

-2181 GTVTFTA
+2181 GTITFTT
-2188 DNLRCSARLLVREPP
+2188 DTLRCSARLLVREPP

-2223 ECELSRPSV
+2223 ECELSRPSA
-2232 EVKWFKVSVRPNCLQ
+2232 EVKWFK
-2247 QRPAASSSPFH
+2247 
-2258 PPPGCCRPCWGC
+2258 
-2270 RQRNGGQ
+2270 
-2277 SSGVLP
+2277 
-2283 ACTPEHALPGQDGQ
+2283 DGQ

-2318 SRCELADAGIYTCDA
+2318 SCCELADAGIYTCDA
-2333 GDCRASATLHVQGT
+2333 GDCQASATLHVQ
-2347 ATQPPGGTRTPKPCA
+2347 
-2362 IRSPSPLAALAPCPS
+2362 
-2377 PTERQVCIVQDLQDA
+2377 ERQVCIVQDLQDA

-2402 TCEASHG
+2402 TCETSHG

-2418 GEKIKVSGTV
+2418 GEKIKVSSTV

-2451 VRFAAGMAVSE
+2451 ICFTARMVRSE

-2483 LAQHKATLECT
+2483 LARHKATLECT

-2529 IHRVGPEDED
+2529 IHHVGPEDED

-2553 LLVEGEGAP
+2553 LLVEG
-2562 RGAPLGA
+2562 
-2569 GGGTMPRSRGTPGS
+2569 
-2583 LSPCPTAC
+2583 
-2591 KGLSAGVGGAGCIWD
+2591 
-2606 QGSVPTLSGTSLSG
+2606 
-2620 APCRSG
+2620 
-2626 NAAALPDF
+2626 
-2634 HCPHREVEARMRHSG
+2634 
-2649 AARRQTDTTAGRW
+2649 
-2662 GHASPRNIWTRRHHP
+2662 
-2677 QPALPSGL
+2677 
-2685 CIKHF
+2685 
-2690 FLTWLLPPQRA
+2690 
-2701 RVPLGEGV
+2701 
-2709 VAPLCIPPSIPGE
+2709 
-2722 PRPQDPPSPLP
+2722 
-2733 PAQPPAPHTR
+2733 
-2743 LRKALYCAAVASAA
+2743 
-2757 FGTFTKETEK
+2757 
-2767 GDGGVALRGRG
+2767 
-2778 RLAETCSS
+2778 
-2786 WGSGASRSRLEG
+2786 
-2798 APKAGGAP
+2798 
-2806 RSSLATTLPA
+2806 
-2816 WPWGSPGS
+2816 
-2824 LRNKLIQITAREIYT
+2824 
-2839 RREPLPAAA
+2839 
-2848 LRAGAPALPCPSRRL
+2848 
-2863 GPTPGPPPGHY
+2863 
-2874 KIQSPAKQRR
+2874 
-2884 PLQGSPLP
+2884 